1 MLRRL
6 ITLKLI
12 CFCLLVTVVFHA
24 NALDYSYTFV
34 SPVGQKTFSFVLS
47 DDSAVTLNSTLS
59 NGADCGNSGF
69 GILASDASTVV
80 VRTGTAPC
88 SSTQASGPFPLKAGT
103 YYLLLYHNGYG
114 GTYSARL
121 TPTASSRANDAE
133 PNDSAATA
141 LTIPANAGRVT
152 GHMGYYNAVS
162 TDGGDF
168 YRLTLTQ
175 DGSLGVTLTT
185 DTTLSSSGYILLSS
199 DGSTQVRD
207 LSLLT
212 AGTYYLQLYA
222 DTYYAQAYGGYTLE
236 TAFTPKAI
244 SLDLIRGWNLF
255 GNSAQVPITVA
266 STFNDSTKTA
276 SVWKWV
282 IAGTTTGV
290 VYPNW
295 AFYSAG
301 LSDGGQAYAR
311 SKGYEYLTTINA
323 GEGFWLNANTA
334 FTAQLP
340 AGAAVTSTAFQNMAS
355 GWHLIAIG
363 ETKTPSGFNA
373 ALSTTPPAAGVVPQ
387 NMTTLWLWDN
397 AQAKWYFYAPSLE
410 AQGGTALSDYITAH
424 NYLDFTSGNKT
435 LGSGVGFWVNK
446 Q

>member
-12 CFCLLVTVVFHA
+12 CFCLLAAVAFHA

-34 SPVGQKTFSFVLS
+34 SPVGQKTFSFSLS

-59 NGADCGNSGF
+59 NGADCSNSGF
-69 GILASDASTVV
+69 GILASDGTTVV

-88 SSTQASGPFPLKAGT
+88 SSTQTSGPFPLKAGT

-185 DTTLSSSGYILLSS
+185 DSTLSARGYILLSS

-207 LSLLT
+207 LSQLT
-212 AGTYYLQLYA
+212 AGTYYIQLYA

-236 TAFTPKAI
+236 TAFTPKAA
-244 SLDLIRGWNLF
+244 SLNLIQGWNLL
-255 GNSAQVPITVA
+255 GNSVQAPITVA
-266 STFNDSTKTA
+266 STFNDSTKAA

-282 IAGTTTGV
+282 TSGTTSGV
-290 VYPNW
+290 SYPSW
-295 AFYSAG
+295 AYYSPA
-301 LSDGGQAYAR
+301 LSDGGRAYASTR
-311 SKGYEYLTTINA
+311 GYEFLTTISS
-323 GEGFWLNANTA
+323 GEGFWVNANTA
-334 FTAQLP
+334 FTAPLP
-340 AGAAVTSTAFQNMAS
+340 VGATVTSSSFRNMSS
-355 GWHLIAIG
+355 GWHLISTADAD
-363 ETKTPSGFNA
+363 TPSAFN
-373 ALSTTPPAAGVVPQ
+373 TTVAV
-387 NMTTLWLWDN
+387 TSLWVWDS
-397 AQAKWYFYAPSLE
+397 ARSKWYFYAPSLQ
-410 AQGGTALSDYITAH
+410 AQGGSALSNYISTKG
-424 NYLDFTSGNKT
+424 YLDFTSASKT
-435 LGSGVGFWVNK
+435 LGPAVGFWVNIP
-446 Q
+446 